1 VPEYTEKA
9 RNWEM
14 LYILIFVSVAAMS
27 GAQLLLKKGV
37 LQVGG
42 FPQNLSEVSR
52 FLLEAISNIF
62 VISAIVLTIVTAL
75 SWILAISKAEL
86 SQIYPFMALS
96 YVLVALFSFLIFKED
111 VTALR
116 WVGIVVICVGV
127 FLVSRS

>member
-1 VPEYTEKA
+1 
-9 RNWEM
+9 M
-14 LYILIFVSVAAMS
+14 LYILVFISVAAMS

-42 FPQNLSEVSR
+42 FPQNLSEVSH
-52 FLLEAISNIF
+52 FLLQAISNIY

-75 SWILAISKAEL
+75 SWVLALSRAEL
-86 SQIYPFMALS
+86 SHIYPFMALS